1 MTISSDVSAPLV
13 VVVGA
18 TGVQGGSVIRNLIE
32 SDKPY
37 RLRGLTRDASQPAA
51 QKIKDLGVEVVT
63 VNIVVGNEA
72 EVRDAF
78 KGGDIIFSMTKFKEH
93 LDTEREVAEGKLMVD
108 AAKAV
113 GAKLF
118 IFSGLP
124 PVSKLSGGKYTRVA
138 RFDGKAEVA
147 EYARSQLPAVD
158 VQAGYYMTNLQSTLN
173 FTSPKKQ
180 DDGTYLW
187 HILGDS
193 GSTLPY
199 IDMDAD
205 YGLFVRF
212 AIESPEYSKGGGT
225 IYSYGERVTTPQAAA
240 SLEKLR
246 GITIKLVTVSPDE
259 HRANLEKSELPH
271 IVKNIL
277 GDLTYMAEYGYYFG
291 LELGEEQ
298 QRVRSQLARKP
309 RTFEEFLRA
318 NPDFLAA

>member
-1 MTISSDVSAPLV
+1 MTVTSGLSAPLV

-37 RLRGLTRDASQPAA
+37 RFRGLTRDASKPAA

-72 EVRDAF
+72 GVRDAF
-78 KGGDIIFSMTKFKEH
+78 KGGDIIFSVTNFWEH
-93 LDTEREVAEGKLMVD
+93 VDREREVAEGKLMVD
-108 AAKAV
+108 AAKAA

-118 IFSGLP
+118 VFSGLP
-124 PVSKLSGGKYTRVA
+124 SVSKLSSGKYTRVA
-138 RFDGKAEVA
+138 HFDTKAEVA
-147 EYARSQLPAVD
+147 EYARSQLPTVD
-158 VQAGYYMTNLQSTLN
+158 VQAGYYMTNLDGPLN
-173 FTSPKKQ
+173 FLSPKKQ

-187 HILGDS
+187 SVQGDPN
-193 GSTLPY
+193 STLPY

-225 IYSYGERVTTPQAAA
+225 IYSYGERVTSPQAAA

-246 GITIKLVTVSPDE
+246 GVTIKLVPVSQDE
-259 HRANLEKSELPH
+259 HRANVEKSELPPVVKG
-271 IVKNIL
+271 IV
-277 GDLTYMAEYGYYFG
+277 GDSAFVSEYGYYFG
-291 LELGEEQ
+291 LELSEEQ
-298 QRVRSQLARKP
+298 QRVRTGLARKP
-309 RTFEEFLRA
+309 KTFEDFLRA
-318 NPDFLAA
+318 NPGFFAA